1 MGSEEHVCP
10 RCGQPV
16 ETVVRRHKT
25 LGTWVPRW
33 VPGPCRNT
41 ECATYSAESAQGA
54 AESAQG
60 AATGEDTRP
69 AAAAPAAEPPGEPE
83 RPPGESVAEN
93 S

>member
-54 AESAQG
+54 A
-60 AATGEDTRP
+60 TGEDTRP